1 MLETAWQAA
10 LQLLPTPQAWLLYLL
25 CAVLIGMSKTGIQ
38 NIGTVAVPFFAL
50 LFGAKYSTGIVL
62 IMLCMADLTAVIY
75 YRKSLIW
82 SEVTK
87 LLPSALLGL
96 LVGLVLGNSIDDQW
110 FKTAMGI
117 CILLGVG
124 IMLWSSRQTEESTKE
139 LVEKKWYS
147 PLFGFIVGFST
158 MIGNAAGPALSV
170 YLLTKRMSKLT
181 FVATAAWFIMIL
193 NYIKIPLQAFVWQNL
208 SIAGLVINVMAIPFI
223 LLGGLIGIKLVQILK
238 EQHFRWVIMG
248 LVIFSSLMLIMM

>member
-1 MLETAWQAA
+1 MLETAWEDA
-10 LQLLPTPQAWLLYLL
+10 LQLLPSPQAWSLYLI

-38 NIGTVAVPFFAL
+38 NIGTVSVPFFAL

-62 IMLCMADLTAVIY
+62 IMLCMADLIAVIY

-87 LLPSALLGL
+87 LLPSALVGL
-96 LVGLVLGNSIDDQW
+96 LVGLALGNSIDDRI
-110 FKTAMGI
+110 FKLAMGI
-117 CILLGVG
+117 CILVGVG
-124 IMLWSSRQTEESTKE
+124 IMLWSSRQTKESTEE
-139 LVEKKWYS
+139 LVAKKWYS

-181 FVATAAWFIMIL
+181 FVATGSWFIMIL

-208 SIAGLVINVMAIPFI
+208 TIAGLLINVVAIPFI
-223 LLGGLIGIKLVQILK
+223 LLGGLVGIKLVQVLK
-238 EQHFRWVIMG
+238 EQHFRWVIMT
-248 LVIFSSLMLIMM
+248 LVIFSSLMLIIM

>member
-1 MLETAWQAA
+1 MFETAWQATQ
-10 LQLLPTPQAWLLYLL
+10 QLLPTPQAWLLYLL

-82 SEVTK
+82 SEVLK
-87 LLPSALLGL
+87 LLPSALIGL
-96 LVGLVLGNSIDDQW
+96 LVGLALGNSIDDQV
-110 FKTAMGI
+110 FKLAMGI
-117 CILLGVG
+117 CILIGVG

-139 LVEKKWYS
+139 LVAKKWYS

-181 FVATAAWFIMIL
+181 FVATGAWFIMIL

-208 SIAGLVINVMAIPFI
+208 SIAGLMINIVAIPFI
-223 LLGGLIGIKLVQILK
+223 LLGGLIGIKLVQVLK
-238 EQHFRWVIMG
+238 EQHFRWVIMS
-248 LVIFSSLMLIMM
+248 LVIFSSLMLIIM

>member
-1 MLETAWQAA
+1 MLETAWQAS
-10 LQLLPTPQAWLLYLL
+10 LQLLPSPQAWFLYLL

-82 SEVTK
+82 AEVVK
-87 LLPSALLGL
+87 LLPSALIGL
-96 LVGLVLGNSIDDQW
+96 LAGLVLGNSIDDQL
-110 FKTAMGI
+110 FKAAMGI
-117 CILLGVG
+117 CILVGVG

-139 LVEKKWYS
+139 LVAKRWYS

-208 SIAGLVINVMAIPFI
+208 SIAGLLINIVAVPFI
-223 LLGGLIGIKLVQILK
+223 LLGGLIGIKLVQVLK
-238 EQHFRWVIMG
+238 EQHFRWVIMT
-248 LVIFSSLMLIMM
+248 LVIFSSVMLIVM

>member
-1 MLETAWQAA
+1 MFETAWQATQ
-10 LQLLPTPQAWLLYLL
+10 QLLPTPQAWLLYLL

-82 SEVTK
+82 SEVLK
-87 LLPSALLGL
+87 LLPSALIGL
-96 LVGLVLGNSIDDQW
+96 LVGLALGNSVDDQV
-110 FKTAMGI
+110 FKLAMGI
-117 CILLGVG
+117 CILIGVG

-139 LVEKKWYS
+139 LVAKKWYS

-181 FVATAAWFIMIL
+181 FVATGAWFIMIL

-208 SIAGLVINVMAIPFI
+208 SIAGLMINIVAIPFI
-223 LLGGLIGIKLVQILK
+223 LLGGLIGIKLVQVLK
-238 EQHFRWVIMG
+238 EQHFRWVIMS
-248 LVIFSSLMLIMM
+248 LVIFSSLMLIIM